1 MFKNICARAIIPV
14 AVAVTGFV
22 VVCCLLLYAAVKTDM
37 INDTVHHSSA
47 LADTII
53 KSTRYAM
60 LRSDRETIRNI
71 IANIGDQKGV
81 EHVRIF
87 NKKGLV
93 MFSQDPREVNHFVDK
108 SAAGCV
114 GCHAGPVPRATLEQM
129 QKARTFVNKRH
140 VKVLAIT
147 APIYNEPA
155 CYAAA
160 CHFHTSDLKL
170 LGTLDIGLDR
180 APLERALSILGGRML
195 GFSLMVLLLTVG
207 GVAALLRKNVF
218 VPIRTLTDFTDSAAN
233 GNLSG
238 DIPEIGGELERI
250 GRNVR
255 NLVLQYRQNAAR
267 LKSMEEAAGKDG
279 SRTHHSTPSD
289 RGAGRADCG
298 QPEQGMTHGESTE
311 ALAQGREA
319 ETGSSLPGNPE
330 EDP

>member
-1 MFKNICARAIIPV
+1 MFKDICARAIIPV

-37 INDTVHHSSA
+37 INGTVRHSSA

-53 KSTRYAM
+53 QSTRYAM

-71 IANIGDQKGV
+71 ISNIGDQKGV

-93 MFSQDPREVNHFVDK
+93 MFSQDPGEVDHLVDK
-108 SAAGCV
+108 KAAGCV
-114 GCHAGPVPRATLEQM
+114 GCHAGPVPKATLEQM

-155 CYAAA
+155 CYTAA
-160 CHFHTSDLKL
+160 CHFHSADSKL

-180 APLERALSILGGRML
+180 APLEKALSVLGGRML
-195 GFSLMVLLLTVG
+195 GFSLMVLILTVG

-218 VPIRTLTDFTDSAAN
+218 VPIRTLTDFTDRVAN
-233 GNLSG
+233 GNLSD
-238 DIPEIGGELERI
+238 DIPEIGGELERV
-250 GRNVR
+250 GHNVR
-255 NLVLQYRQNAAR
+255 NVVLQYRQAVAR
-267 LKSMEEAAGKDG
+267 LNSMEEAAGKAG
-279 SRTHHSTPSD
+279 SRTHPSIPSD
-289 RGAGRADCG
+289 RGAGQADSC
-298 QPEQGMTHGESTE
+298 QPEQEMTHGESTQ
-311 ALAQGREA
+311 APAQGREA
-319 ETGSSLPGNPE
+319 EAGSPLPGNPE